1 MRLPLLLLLIAPLAG
16 CQLPSLSLFDPATT
30 TPAPA
35 ATPPTEPPAASTDP
49 VPLDPAGNLLPAP
62 DDQPSTAITLDA
74 LPLQLLDQS
83 ARPGPAIPE
92 ADVRRTWRIQRHK
105 SLRSHLLEWSSL
117 VSWNLVLETPYDWP
131 VRASASYDGSFL
143 DAANHL
149 ASGFTTTRP
158 APSLMAWTANRILI
172 LTDDGSTP
180 Y

>member
-1 MRLPLLLLLIAPLAG
+1 MRLPLLFLLLVSLTG
-16 CQLPSLSLFDPATT
+16 CQLPSLSLGSATSPAAPPADPPAPPAT
-30 TPAPA
+30 
-35 ATPPTEPPAASTDP
+35 STDP
-49 VPLDPAGNLLPAP
+49 VPLDSAGNLLPAAAAP
-62 DDQPSTAITLDA
+62 PATAITLDA
-74 LPLQLLDQS
+74 LPQRLLDQAS
-83 ARPGPAIPE
+83 PSDPAVPE
-92 ADVRRTWRIQRHK
+92 ADVRRTWRIQRDK

-117 VSWNLVLETPYDWP
+117 VSWNLVLETPHDWP

-158 APSLMAWTANRILI
+158 APSLLAWTANRILI